1 MKLNRRIVMVAGGIF
16 LILFIFSG
24 YWLLVG
30 RKSAVSNKNG
40 QVVTSEDVVLT
51 VDSSV
56 KVSLTPLSG
65 RKEEILLSVKNIP
78 KGTDS
83 LQYILSYETIEGGRP
98 GVDSTAEIVGSDFE
112 KKITL
117 GTCSSGAC
125 VYHNVKDKITL
136 ELLFIGDDGNKS
148 FIKEYSI

>member
-1 MKLNRRIVMVAGGIF
+1 MKLSRRIIMMAGGIF

-30 RKSAVSNKNG
+30 RKTAMNNKNE
-40 QVVTSEDVVLT
+40 QVVTSEDVVPT

-65 RKEEILLSVKNIP
+65 RKEVILSTKNIP
-78 KGTDS
+78 RDISS
-83 LQYILSYETIEGGRP
+83 LQYILSYETEEGGVQ
-98 GVDSTAEIVGSDFE
+98 GVNSTAEIVGSDFE

-117 GTCSSGAC
+117 GTCSSGTC
-125 VYHNVKDKITL
+125 IYHNIKDKITV
-136 ELLFIGDDGNKS
+136 ELLFKGENGDRS
-148 FIKEYSI
+148 FIKEYNI